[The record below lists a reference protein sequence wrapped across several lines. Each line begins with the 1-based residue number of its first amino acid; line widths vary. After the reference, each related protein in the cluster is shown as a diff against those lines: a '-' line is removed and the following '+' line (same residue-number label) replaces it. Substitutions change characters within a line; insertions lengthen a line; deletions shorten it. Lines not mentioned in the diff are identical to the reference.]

1 MTAKAMRADVNRPD
15 DDDLVGRV
23 RDGDA
28 DAFALLVER
37 YKRPVYG
44 LAYRMLGNAADA
56 EDAAQETF
64 VRAYTRLCTYQP
76 DGRFGAWLLA
86 ITSHWCIDFLRTRGR
101 RGPTIA
107 LGRVPETERF
117 ICQSDGPEECALRGA
132 GCDEIQGWLAEL
144 PHNYRLVLT
153 LRYFHELSYN
163 EIAATIGEPVSTV
176 RMRLFRARV
185 LFQKLA
191 QQAQARE
198 AQERTQ
204 DSGLRTQWAQGGRA
218 A

>member
-1 MTAKAMRADVNRPD
+1 MARPAQAP
-15 DDDLVGRV
+15 RTIP
-23 RDGDA
+23 DGEPSDA
-28 DAFALLVER
+28 ELVER
-37 YKRPVYG
+37 AQGGDLAAFARLVERHKRLVYG
-44 LAYRMLGNAADA
+44 LAYRLLGDAADA

-101 RGPTIA
+101 RGPTVA

-117 ICQSDGPEECALRGA
+117 ISQSDGPEEHALRGA
-132 GCDEIQGWLAEL
+132 GCDEVQGWLAEL

-176 RMRLFRARV
+176 RMRLFRARA

-198 AQERTQ
+198 AQAWCALEH
-204 DSGLRTQWAQGGRA
+204 SA